1 MKNIDR
7 KTIKSFGDEWTHF
20 DQSSMKNKEAY
31 KMFRNY
37 FSIFPFEKNK

>member
-7 KTIKSFGDEWTHF
+7 KTIKSFGDEWTYF

-31 KMFRNY
+31 KMFRSY
-37 FSIFPFEKNK
+37 FSIFPFKKL